1 MQMTAIPSGFLAA
14 SLRPEPVQ
22 APPVADRTLHWPS
35 NGRRWLDKLDPLAF
49 SRYLIAFFMGV
60 VATVAWQCYLQSTG
74 QAVPFVATPP
84 EQQINAILLDTV
96 RRSID
101 RLAASQEQ
109 MTREINK
116 LQAGQFVLYRH
127 AEPSPRSN
135 SAPAT
140 TPASTMPPSHGAAEA
155 DARADWRRQPCCQ
168 WPGSGV
174 W

>member
-1 MQMTAIPSGFLAA
+1 MTAIPSGFLAA
-14 SLRPEPVQ
+14 SLRPEPVN
-22 APPVADRTLHWPS
+22 APLPPVADQKTHWS
-35 NGRRWLDKLDPLAF
+35 GRRLLDTIDPLAF
-49 SRYLIAFFMGV
+49 SRYLIAFFVGV

-74 QAVPFVATPP
+74 LAVPFVTTPP
-84 EQQINAILLDTV
+84 DQQINAILLDTV

-109 MTREINK
+109 MTREIDK

-127 AEPSPRSN
+127 PEPSARPT

-140 TPASTMPPSHGAAEA
+140 TPTSNPNMAPQQGPAEI

>member
-14 SLRPEPVQ
+14 SLRPEPVK
-22 APPVADRTLHWPS
+22 APPVAGQNINWSSTA
-35 NGRRWLDKLDPLAF
+35 RRLLDKVDPLAF
-49 SRYLIAFFMGV
+49 SRYLIAFVIGIV
-60 VATVAWQCYLQSTG
+60 VAIAWQSYLEWTG
-74 QAVPFVATPP
+74 QGTPSIANPP

-101 RLAASQEQ
+101 RLAANQEQ
-109 MTREINK
+109 MTREITK
-116 LQAGQFVLYRH
+116 LQAGQFVLYRQS
-127 AEPSPRSN
+127 EPPAHGPSAAASSPN
-135 SAPAT
+135 APSSQA
-140 TPASTMPPSHGAAEA
+140 PKEA

>member
-22 APPVADRTLHWPS
+22 APVADQNIHRSP
-35 NGRRWLDKLDPLAF
+35 NGGRLLDKLDPFAF
-49 SRYLIAFFMGV
+49 SRYLIAFFVGV
-60 VATVAWQCYLQSTG
+60 VATVAWQCYLESTG
-74 QAVPFVATPP
+74 QAVPSVAAPP
-84 EQQINAILLDTV
+84 DQQINAILLDTV

-109 MTREINK
+109 MTREIDK
-116 LQAGQFVLYRH
+116 LQAGQFVLYRR
-127 AEPSPRSN
+127 AEPSTST
-135 SAPAT
+135 SAT
-140 TPASTMPPSHGAAEA
+140 TRTSNLNMPASQGQAEV

>member
-22 APPVADRTLHWPS
+22 APPVAEENIHWSS
-35 NGRRWLDKLDPLAF
+35 NRGRRVDKLDPFAF
-49 SRYLIAFFMGV
+49 SRYLIAFFVGV
-60 VATVAWQCYLQSTG
+60 VATVAWQCYLESTG
-74 QAVPFVATPP
+74 QAVPSVAAPP
-84 EQQINAILLDTV
+84 DQQVNAILLDTV

-127 AEPSPRSN
+127 EPST
-135 SAPAT
+135 SASAT
-140 TPASTMPPSHGAAEA
+140 TPTSNPNMPASQGQAEVA
-155 DARADWRRQPCCQ
+155 ARADWRRQPCCQ

>member
-1 MQMTAIPSGFLAA
+1 MTAIPSGFLAA
-14 SLRPEPVQ
+14 SLRPEPVK
-22 APPVADRTLHWPS
+22 APPAADQNSLGFSNWPRLV
-35 NGRRWLDKLDPLAF
+35 GKLDPLAL

-60 VATVAWQCYLQSTG
+60 AATMAWQFYLDATG
-74 QAVPFVATPP
+74 QATPSIANP
-84 EQQINAILLDTV
+84 PDQQINAILLDTM

-101 RLAASQEQ
+101 RLAAGQEQ
-109 MTREINK
+109 MTREIDK

-127 AEPSPRSN
+127 SDPSPRSPAVPQT
-135 SAPAT
+135 SPGAPAS
-140 TPASTMPPSHGAAEA
+140 ASQAPAEA